1 MELKPRIEYVNIIQT
16 IQYPER
22 QTYDIQFEIKYYGS
36 DRINIAVEEE
46 YGSWLKN
53 QHIREPFWTKCK
65 CEQISAPFRAW
76 TDFSVR
82 NDYGSDTYTVE
93 LGPYGELVDAYRLYD
108 GYTSLKNVRPAIG
121 YELDYIEIYSGQ
133 GLYLGK
139 YNCIEDARSYLK
151 KGFYVIKEFYS
162 DGTIKNIKQV
172 IQ

>member
-108 GYTSLKNVRPAIG
+108 GYTSLKNVRPAISN
-121 YELDYIEIYSGQ
+121 EPDYIEIYGVQ

-139 YNCIEDARSYLK
+139 YNCIEDARNYLK
-151 KGFYVIKEFYS
+151 TGFYVIKEFYS
-162 DGTIKNIKQV
+162 NGTIKNIKQV